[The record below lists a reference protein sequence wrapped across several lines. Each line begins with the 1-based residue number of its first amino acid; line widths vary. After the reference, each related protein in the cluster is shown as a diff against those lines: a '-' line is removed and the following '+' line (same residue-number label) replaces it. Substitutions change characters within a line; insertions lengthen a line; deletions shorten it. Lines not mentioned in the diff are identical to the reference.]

1 MRIKKME
8 IVKYDMRLNKDRLP
22 MLVKEASLNYTVNDS
37 LTTPLGI
44 VRYLNDTEDFENLV
58 DEKVMM
64 ICFNAKLRAIGT
76 FVISMGSI
84 NTSIVPIR
92 DVFMRALAIGAC
104 FISIAHNHPSGDPDF
119 SKQDI
124 DTALKIRDIGN
135 MLEIKLLDF
144 IAVGNNERYESMHQ
158 DGSL

>member
-1 MRIKKME
+1 
-8 IVKYDMRLNKDRLP
+8 
-22 MLVKEASLNYTVNDS
+22 
-37 LTTPLGI
+37 
-44 VRYLNDTEDFENLV
+44 
-58 DEKVMM
+58 
-64 ICFNAKLRAIGT
+64 
-76 FVISMGSI
+76 
-84 NTSIVPIR
+84 
-92 DVFMRALAIGAC
+92 MRALAIGAC